1 MSKRH
6 VCTMTVCFCCVL
18 VHTRYLLQRKT
29 FRDLNHETLQV
40 KKRSKAEKRAKKR
53 MELGAAV
60 VELEDLT
67 DDIAGDVAKEYKEP
81 DKKEDRGDEWLYY
94 DYWDT
99 YDAWSEGRLPEDK
112 LRASTEFPLEPH
124 TGLLW

>member
-1 MSKRH
+1 M
-6 VCTMTVCFCCVL
+6 
-18 VHTRYLLQRKT
+18 
-29 FRDLNHETLQV
+29 QV

-67 DDIAGDVAKEYKEP
+67 DDIAGDVDIEYKEP
-81 DKKEDRGDEWLYY
+81 DKQEDRGDEWLYY
-94 DYWDT
+94 DYWDM

-112 LRASTEFPLEPH
+112 LHASTEFPLEPH